1 MEYATGPPIGRSAPY
16 DRGRPP
22 GMTGRPLGN
31 ARFSEPGRTW
41 RIPVDQ
47 LAQRGGFHGGDS
59 LPILKGPPESPRR
72 LHDEE
77 DSVPLSEHEQRML
90 EQMERALYAEDPK
103 FASALE
109 GSGLRTYTRRRVYQ
123 AVAGFLVGIALL
135 MAGMVAKQVWLS
147 VVGFL
152 VMLGCAVL
160 AVTGWRKAPKPGE
173 QPAAG
178 AAQAQGRRQVRQ
190 RRSMM
195 DRIEQR
201 WQRR

>member
-1 MEYATGPPIGRSAPY
+1 M
-16 DRGRPP
+16 
-22 GMTGRPLGN
+22 
-31 ARFSEPGRTW
+31 
-41 RIPVDQ
+41 
-47 LAQRGGFHGGDS
+47 
-59 LPILKGPPESPRR
+59 
-72 LHDEE
+72 
-77 DSVPLSEHEQRML
+77 PLSEHEQRML

-173 QPAAG
+173 QPTG
-178 AAQAQGRRQVRQ
+178 AAAHPRGQGRPK
-190 RRSMM
+190 RSMM

-201 WQRR
+201 WQRRRDEQGGHGH

>member
-1 MEYATGPPIGRSAPY
+1 MAARRAFCERAGFTGANPCLSWKG
-16 DRGRPP
+16 
-22 GMTGRPLGN
+22 
-31 ARFSEPGRTW
+31 
-41 RIPVDQ
+41 RIPVAPATD
-47 LAQRGGFHGGDS
+47 
-59 LPILKGPPESPRR
+59 
-72 LHDEE
+72 DEE

-103 FASALE
+103 FATALE

-135 MAGMVAKQVWLS
+135 MAGMVAQQIWIS

-173 QPAAG
+173 QQQTSG
-178 AAQAQGRRQVRQ
+178 GRGHGRRQSHQ
-190 RRSMM
+190 RRSVM

-201 WQRR
+201 WQRRRDEQGGH

>member
-1 MEYATGPPIGRSAPY
+1 M
-16 DRGRPP
+16 
-22 GMTGRPLGN
+22 
-31 ARFSEPGRTW
+31 
-41 RIPVDQ
+41 
-47 LAQRGGFHGGDS
+47 
-59 LPILKGPPESPRR
+59 
-72 LHDEE
+72 
-77 DSVPLSEHEQRML
+77 PLSEHEQRML

-135 MAGMVAKQVWLS
+135 MAGMVAQLIWIS

-173 QPAAG
+173 RPAG
-178 AAQAQGRRQVRQ
+178 AVRRPLRTK
-190 RRSMM
+190 RSMM
-195 DRIEQR
+195 DRIEDR
-201 WQRR
+201 WQRRRDEQGR

>member
-1 MEYATGPPIGRSAPY
+1 M
-16 DRGRPP
+16 
-22 GMTGRPLGN
+22 
-31 ARFSEPGRTW
+31 
-41 RIPVDQ
+41 
-47 LAQRGGFHGGDS
+47 
-59 LPILKGPPESPRR
+59 
-72 LHDEE
+72 
-77 DSVPLSEHEQRML
+77 PLSEHEQRML

-103 FASALE
+103 FATALE

-173 QPAAG
+173 QPAGGPQAG
-178 AAQAQGRRQVRQ
+178 HRPRQ

-201 WQRR
+201 WQRRRDEQGGH

>member
-1 MEYATGPPIGRSAPY
+1 M
-16 DRGRPP
+16 
-22 GMTGRPLGN
+22 
-31 ARFSEPGRTW
+31 
-41 RIPVDQ
+41 
-47 LAQRGGFHGGDS
+47 
-59 LPILKGPPESPRR
+59 
-72 LHDEE
+72 
-77 DSVPLSEHEQRML
+77 PLSEHEQRML

-135 MAGMVAKQVWLS
+135 MAGMVAQQVWLS

-173 QPAAG
+173 QAADAVAGTAGSTG
-178 AAQAQGRRQVRQ
+178 APQSGRQARQ
-190 RRSMM
+190 RRSVMN
-195 DRIEQR
+195 RIEER
-201 WQRR
+201 WQRRRDEQGGGQ

>member
-1 MEYATGPPIGRSAPY
+1 
-16 DRGRPP
+16 
-22 GMTGRPLGN
+22 
-31 ARFSEPGRTW
+31 
-41 RIPVDQ
+41 
-47 LAQRGGFHGGDS
+47 
-59 LPILKGPPESPRR
+59 
-72 LHDEE
+72 
-77 DSVPLSEHEQRML
+77 VPLSEHEQRML

-123 AVAGFLVGIALL
+123 AVAGFLMGIALL

-173 QPAAG
+173 QSAG
-178 AAQAQGRRQVRQ
+178 GASHTHGQARQK
-190 RRSMM
+190 RSMM

-201 WQRR
+201 WQRRRDEQGGQGH

>member
-1 MEYATGPPIGRSAPY
+1 M
-16 DRGRPP
+16 
-22 GMTGRPLGN
+22 
-31 ARFSEPGRTW
+31 
-41 RIPVDQ
+41 
-47 LAQRGGFHGGDS
+47 
-59 LPILKGPPESPRR
+59 
-72 LHDEE
+72 
-77 DSVPLSEHEQRML
+77 PLSEHEQRML

-178 AAQAQGRRQVRQ
+178 VAGARPARGQVRQ
-190 RRSMM
+190 KRSMM

-201 WQRR
+201 WQRRRDEQGGH

>member
-1 MEYATGPPIGRSAPY
+1 M
-16 DRGRPP
+16 
-22 GMTGRPLGN
+22 
-31 ARFSEPGRTW
+31 
-41 RIPVDQ
+41 
-47 LAQRGGFHGGDS
+47 
-59 LPILKGPPESPRR
+59 
-72 LHDEE
+72 
-77 DSVPLSEHEQRML
+77 PLSEHEQRML

-135 MAGMVAKQVWLS
+135 MAGVVAQQIWVS

-173 QPAAG
+173 QPAG
-178 AAQAQGRRQVRQ
+178 ATAHTRRQPKQ
-190 RRSMM
+190 KPKQKRSMM

-201 WQRR
+201 WQRRRDEQGHQ

>member
-1 MEYATGPPIGRSAPY
+1 M
-16 DRGRPP
+16 
-22 GMTGRPLGN
+22 
-31 ARFSEPGRTW
+31 
-41 RIPVDQ
+41 
-47 LAQRGGFHGGDS
+47 
-59 LPILKGPPESPRR
+59 
-72 LHDEE
+72 
-77 DSVPLSEHEQRML
+77 PLSEHEQRML

-135 MAGMVAKQVWLS
+135 MAGMVAQLIWVS

-173 QPAAG
+173 RPAG
-178 AAQAQGRRQVRQ
+178 AVRRPLRPK
-190 RRSMM
+190 RSMM
-195 DRIEQR
+195 DRIEDR
-201 WQRR
+201 WQRRRDEQGR